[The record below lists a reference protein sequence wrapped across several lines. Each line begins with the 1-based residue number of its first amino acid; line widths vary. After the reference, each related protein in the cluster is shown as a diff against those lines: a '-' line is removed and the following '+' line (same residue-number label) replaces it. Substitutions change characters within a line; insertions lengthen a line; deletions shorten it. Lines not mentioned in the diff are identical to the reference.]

1 MGLGVAVTFCWCLAC
16 AGAARGADIALENG
30 VAGIPDPG
38 RVVVVESMREEQSGE
53 GPVLTVPEVFVSATR
68 SLTTVGALKESV
80 TIVTAAQL
88 QQQVLA
94 SPGRSLG
101 QILPKLVP
109 GMALGDMSWGV
120 TQNIRGRGVA
130 VLIDGVP
137 QLSSPI
143 IEMDLTHID
152 PGAIERI
159 EIVRGATSIYGNG
172 ATGGLINIIT
182 KQAGEGKTS
191 FSTEMQGSG
200 SLTRVGRGLSGTI
213 VQGAQGKK
221 DWFDFNVVGSFSS
234 QGGMYDAGGARTM
247 PGVNTIGGF
256 ADTKMYNIL
265 GKFGATFGQHRLQVT
280 LNRKETW
287 QQTNHLPDP
296 GVNSLPR
303 TFARVLS
310 GLSLNEQPK
319 LTNSQ
324 ISADYSHPHLFLD
337 SQVHVQ
343 AYYRSQQVRYPSFD
357 DRLTG
362 GTEVLVS
369 APQTDVLGTRAEV
382 TTPLPFYGKPQ
393 MTWGMDLSSQ
403 HGDQVN
409 HLYDP
414 AVLDASGGRVFR
426 KIGESPLLPSRIFQ
440 TIGAFVQ
447 GEWTP
452 HRALV
457 LRGGVR
463 YERITISSSEFTDSL
478 GTRTPA
484 GSVAFAAPV
493 FNAGAVYHLNDP
505 VALFFNFSQ
514 GFTVPVGILDQV
526 LSGGTS
532 TALGK
537 LEPQRVSNYELGLRG
552 KWSKVQASLSGYLSR
567 SPLGVN
573 FDQFTNTLQ
582 RAPQTIYGVEA
593 TLDVEPAEGWKIGGT
608 YTFVE
613 GDQTIAFNP
622 EVRAPLNGFNI
633 QPQKVTGYIE
643 HLTVPQWQWR
653 NRIQVLYSGSRT
665 RSTEAFVS
673 GLDPAGDPFSM
684 TEFFLVDLIS
694 SVKIGPGTLQF
705 GVENLLNRQYAS
717 PLTQTSFANSFYF
730 ASRGTTA
737 TIGYSVTY

>member
-1 MGLGVAVTFCWCLAC
+1 MYAKILRVFAILSLLCLSAHTVIGEDRTDRQAEENRQPVAQAQHPS
-16 AGAARGADIALENG
+16 ALS
-30 VAGIPDPG
+30 VD
-38 RVVVVESMREEQSGE
+38 ES
-53 GPVLTVPEVFVSATR
+53 VLTAPEVFVSATR

-152 PGAIERI
+152 PSAIERI

-182 KQAGEGKTS
+182 KQAGEGKPS
-191 FSTEMQGSG
+191 FFSEVQGSG
-200 SLTRVGRGLSGTI
+200 SLTRVPRGLSGTV
-213 VQGAQGKK
+213 VQGVQGKK

-287 QQTNHLPDP
+287 QQTNHLTDP
-296 GVNSLPR
+296 RVNALPR
-303 TFARVLS
+303 TYARFIS

-324 ISADYSHPHLFLD
+324 ISADYSHPHLLLD

-369 APQTDVLGTRAEV
+369 APQTDMLGTRAEI

-393 MTWGMDLSSQ
+393 LTWGMDVSSQ
-403 HGDQVN
+403 HGDQIN

-414 AVLDASGGRVFR
+414 GVLDASGGRVFR
-426 KIGESPLLPSRIFQ
+426 KIGASPLLPSRIFQ
-440 TIGAFVQ
+440 TIGAFAQ

-457 LRGGVR
+457 LRGGIR

-484 GSVAFAAPV
+484 GSVAFEAPV

-505 VALFFNFSQ
+505 VDLFFNFSQ

-552 KWSKVQASLSGYLSR
+552 KWSTVQASLSGYLSR

-593 TLDVEPAEGWKIGGT
+593 TLEVEPAEGWKIGGT

-613 GDQTIAFNP
+613 SDQTIALNP

-684 TEFFLVDLIS
+684 TEFFLVDVIS
-694 SVKIGPGTLQF
+694 TVRIGPGTLQF
-705 GVENLLNRQYAS
+705 GVENLLNRQYAP

-730 ASRGTTA
+730 AGRGTTA